1 MDNAIYQKNNEKL
14 EEQNQCKTSKS
25 EKFYLRCT
33 SKPSFISHEMFNN
46 NLVAI
51 QKSIVALKLIKTA
64 YIGMCLLELSK
75 VLMCEF
81 HYDYNKGKC
90 DQK

>member
-1 MDNAIYQKNNEKL
+1 MLYTKKTMKNLRNRINVKL
-14 EEQNQCKTSKS
+14 VNS
-25 EKFYLRCT
+25 EKFYLKCT
-33 SKPSFISHEMFNN
+33 PKPSFISHEMFNN

-81 HYDYNKGKC
+81 HYDYNKDKC
-90 DQK
+90 D